1 MEPKQST
8 WRQFSRSRI
17 TFAAAILTCLVAVVC
32 YQSDRF
38 VYVLGIP
45 PNHIASFW
53 PATSFLVA
61 VLFLVPEKTWP
72 VLIAAGLGGMALA
85 DLKNGVPVAS
95 KMWISLGNLGEVILA
110 TWGIRRL
117 AGGLPH
123 LNDLKM
129 LAKYLAFAVILVPF
143 ASALVGSMA
152 SASGGYWLQ
161 WRVWFFA
168 DALAFL
174 TVTPAIWTWTSE
186 GMAWARKWQN
196 WIEAIVLVA
205 LLAFFGYLAFLRTG
219 QGQAPALLYSLV
231 PLLLWA
237 ALRLGLKGVSTSMLV
252 VTFLPIWGVAHG
264 RGPFAQQGALNS
276 ALSLQLFLFFAA
288 LPFTFLAVLVDQQK
302 RAGTCCAR
310 VSSASGYWPT
320 PPR

>member
-1 MEPKQST
+1 MEPKQSHPASI
-8 WRQFSRSRI
+8 FAGPRI

-61 VLFLVPEKTWP
+61 VLLLVPEKTWP

-85 DLKNGVPVAS
+85 DLKNGVPVRFE
-95 KMWISLGNLGEVILA
+95 MWISLGNLGEVILA

-168 DALAFL
+168 DALASPHGDACHMDL
-174 TVTPAIWTWTSE
+174 DQRGNGLGAK
-186 GMAWARKWQN
+186 MAKLDRSHRAGC
-196 WIEAIVLVA
+196 VA
-205 LLAFFGYLAFLRTG
+205 GFLRVSGVPAHWTR
-219 QGQAPALLYSLV
+219 ASTALLYSLV

-252 VTFLPIWGVAHG
+252 VTFLSIWGVAHG
-264 RGPFAQQGALNS
+264 RGPFAQQE
-276 ALSLQLFLFFAA
+276 
-288 LPFTFLAVLVDQQK
+288 V
-302 RAGTCCAR
+302 
-310 VSSASGYWPT
+310 
-320 PPR
+320 